1 MAWGA
6 LGFLW
11 AIFTAGTLVNQV
23 NRLSQGPVVNAV
35 VQVSSIAL
43 AGATRKQTVMRIE
56 RLNGRWLVPSIAFST
71 LWQPKEHSL
80 CAGQRWLLQLRLR
93 PIHGNLNEGGFD
105 SQRWAMSQR

>member
-11 AIFTAGTLVNQV
+11 AVFTAGTLVNQI

-43 AGATRKQTVMRIE
+43 ASAPRKQTVMRIE
-56 RLNGRWLVPSIAFST
+56 QINGRWLVPSIAFST
-71 LWQPKEHSL
+71 LWQPKYRPL
-80 CAGQRWLLQLRLR
+80 CAGQRWRLHLRLR
-93 PIHGNLNEGGFD
+93 PVHGSLNEGGL
-105 SQRWAMSQR
+105 